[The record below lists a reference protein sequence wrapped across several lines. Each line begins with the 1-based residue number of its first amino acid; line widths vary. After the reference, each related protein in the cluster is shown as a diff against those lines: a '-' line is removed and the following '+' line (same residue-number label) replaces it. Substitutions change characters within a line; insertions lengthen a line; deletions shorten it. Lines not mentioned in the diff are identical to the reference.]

1 MLREHN
7 GDMENIVFDWKVIKK
22 FQKPLSRQ
30 LKEALCIEKKD
41 KSVNLNLK
49 SEYFK
54 NNTCKLILNKAE
66 YTCDKCSRIFDNA
79 KNLQVHDNDMHRRVP
94 CKSEDCKYIAFGEK
108 DFRYHEKSE
117 HNNIN

>member
-1 MLREHN
+1 MKIWN
-7 GDMENIVFDWKVIKK
+7 KIK
-22 FQKPLSRQ
+22 FNSDCLGLSV
-30 LKEALCIEKKD
+30 AL
-41 KSVNLNLK
+41 SQSNLNLK

-79 KNLQVHDNDMHRRVP
+79 KNIQVHDNDMHRRVP
-94 CKSEDCKYIAFGEK
+94 CKSYDYKYISFGEK